1 MSRTAIHLYCSC
13 DDNRRYWVDIDFIC
27 RHGLGDTPYARLTKQ
42 LYGCEP
48 FRHRWGLKLPMT
60 KKEQDTNPEDDSV
73 ENVHEEPIQREN
85 EEVVRGEKDRWRSII
100 AFTVNFVV
108 YEDIFHDNF
117 PHFDTTFSIQ
127 EHRVHFK
134 AGDRI

>member
-1 MSRTAIHLYCSC
+1 
-13 DDNRRYWVDIDFIC
+13 
-27 RHGLGDTPYARLTKQ
+27 
-42 LYGCEP
+42 
-48 FRHRWGLKLPMT
+48 MT

-134 AGDRI
+134 AGVGWTSGSSIHTATRLGPHLAGLGGQI